1 MATTATPFYSLEF
14 VMSHEPSVR
23 SHSSHDGMSHE
34 MGCPPPE
41 HSPRDDM
48 PLTEGTK
55 QMDQSRSQSTLS
67 SVPEKKGCESSLT
80 ARTRFAPPLASGS
93 QSTLT
98 PSLQLKGQSEGLPTG
113 AEMQTQTQHDCSAY
127 QMGLLRTTY
136 ARPLEA
142 AASLLHTVD
151 ADLAD
156 ELYRVL
162 SLMDRLLTDTASVL
176 TSMSCAA
183 QAITTQTLPVLRA
196 ALAAPR
202 TRRTAM
208 ATSIGIVL
216 ALVAEPQNGVAQV
229 LHSYMLVVERVYYI
243 HRCVGAALDGHFTE
257 EGSSADAWQGL
268 EAEKTG
274 QVQCRVGPSGRGVG
288 EALGGALVHLDK
300 ATGALEECSDFW
312 RMLRRMSHLLAGVA
326 EAAHS
331 IRGQLLSGPKSID
344 PQLGFEPFVSS
355 LEHFCQR
362 QLSLDQFC
370 QHYCPMFSVGAPGRQ
385 HLHSRVADDD
395 SIPGAKESS
404 IATTTRCGVPGSAVS
419 SAATSGAR
427 P

>member
-98 PSLQLKGQSEGLPTG
+98 PSLQLKGQSEGFPTG

-288 EALGGALVHLDK
+288 EALGGALRLLAHAAAHEPLARRRSRGRTQHPRAAAVGTKVHRSAARLR
-300 ATGALEECSDFW
+300 ALRQLLGAL
-312 RMLRRMSHLLAGVA
+312 LP
-326 EAAHS
+326 AAA
-331 IRGQLLSGPKSID
+331 
-344 PQLGFEPFVSS
+344 QLGPILPALLPNVLGRGPWAPASS
-355 LEHFCQR
+355 Q
-362 QLSLDQFC
+362 
-370 QHYCPMFSVGAPGRQ
+370 PGR
-385 HLHSRVADDD
+385 R
-395 SIPGAKESS
+395 
-404 IATTTRCGVPGSAVS
+404 
-419 SAATSGAR
+419 
-427 P
+427 